1 MKNRLNKILEYTWLT
16 IAVLAIIAFIYYY
29 YNYGIQT
36 VKPLI
41 IITPISI
48 IFYLIGRQR
57 SSKFEKEEK

>member
-1 MKNRLNKILEYTWLT
+1 VKNRLNKIFEYTWLT

-41 IITPISI
+41 IIIPISI
-48 IFYLIGRQR
+48 TFYLIRRQR
-57 SSKFEKEEK
+57 SSKFEKEKK